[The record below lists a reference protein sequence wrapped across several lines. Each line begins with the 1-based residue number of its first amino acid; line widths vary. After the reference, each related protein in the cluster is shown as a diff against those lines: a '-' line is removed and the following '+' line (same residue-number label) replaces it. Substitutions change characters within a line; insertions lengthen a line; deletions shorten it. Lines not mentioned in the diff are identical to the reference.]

1 MTCKPDSRPASPRGL
16 KPKLLPQA
24 IRAHL
29 ATTAAVCLT
38 VGTTPLTHAFD
49 SLVDVSTLDGSN
61 GFRLINSR
69 VGARPG
75 PYVGGAGD
83 INGDGIDDLIVG
95 SPGDANNDPSGS
107 YNASGRAY
115 VLFGQTSGFNSEIDL
130 NLVGSGSTLP
140 EATPGFRI
148 VGDTSSDIGVAV
160 SAAGDI
166 NGDTIDDLI
175 ISAPFINTTW
185 VVFGKTT
192 GFGSS
197 LNVSDLEGGAGF
209 RLNGETGFFSGF
221 SISNAGDVNNDTY
234 DDIIIGQDE
243 LREGGGGKAYV
254 VFGGPGLDAAT
265 TVDLTSLDGTDGFC
279 IHGQTNLVSDDT
291 YFSGA
296 WPVPSAFGASVS
308 GAGDVNGDGFDD
320 VIVGA
325 PYDLP
330 GYNPNLPAL
339 INPYYGGYGSGS
351 YYFPWNAY
359 KGSAYVVF
367 GATSFSPCTQPIIA
381 TNISGAAGF
390 RINGVV
396 FSDALG
402 ASVSGAGD
410 INADGTDDLIVG
422 APGYVP
428 LDDTVPRGR
437 ALVIF
442 GSTGLNSVSEPLRYK
457 DGFNITANDKLQF
470 TGLSVSDAGDVDGD
484 GIEDIIV
491 GSPGPA
497 AGLGDLAGAPGY
509 AQTAK
514 SHVVFG
520 QTTLQNT
527 RLTAIDNSAGA
538 DGFRVGD
545 LTDTRLG
552 YAVHSAGDING
563 DGLDDI
569 ITGAPRVT
577 NPAVTG
583 PYAPY
588 TDGGNDVSY
597 VVLGEKENLCTAPP
611 TTLTGGEW
619 KMVGVPCDPG
629 AANSLADVFGPSLGV
644 GNYQATW
651 VAYTWDNS
659 TVTPAYR
666 ALTLADTLNAGD
678 GLWLYSTVSAPLRV
692 NSQTQN
698 DTAPTAAASS
708 FGIYQVQL
716 ENPPISDLEAS
727 VFNLVGFP
735 TANPNRFSASPWSQG
750 ETLFETALGG
760 YYGYTQSYDL
770 DQTVDL
776 DGIGT
781 HSSTYWIWNAGNLNY
796 DTYSPTVPGFLP
808 PGEIEAYDAIWVETF
823 CCYNTT
829 YNVGFI
835 LPLSP

>member
-1 MTCKPDSRPASPRGL
+1 MTDKSGIKPDTAPLL

-24 IRAHL
+24 IRSHL
-29 ATTAAVCLT
+29 ATTAAVCFA
-38 VGTTPLTHAFD
+38 VGTTPLANAFD
-49 SLVDVSTLDGSN
+49 SLVNVNALDGSN

-75 PYVGGAGD
+75 PYIGGAGD

-95 SPGDANNDPSGS
+95 SPGDPNDDPPGS

-115 VLFGQTSGFNSEIDL
+115 VLFGQTAGFNAEIDL

-148 VGDTSSDIGVAV
+148 VGDAFGDIGVAV

-166 NGDTIDDLI
+166 NGDNIDDLI
-175 ISAPFINTTW
+175 ISAPLLNTTW

-197 LNVSDLEGGAGF
+197 LNVSDLEGGGAGF
-209 RLNGETGFFSGF
+209 RLNGQTDTFSGF

-243 LREGGGGKAYV
+243 LRERGGGKAFV
-254 VFGGPGLDAAT
+254 VFGGPELNAAT

-279 IHGQTNLVSDDT
+279 IHGQLNFVPDDAV
-291 YFSGA
+291 FWS
-296 WPVPSAFGASVS
+296 VPSAFGASVS

-330 GYNPNLPAL
+330 GYNSNLPAL
-339 INPYYGGYGSGS
+339 INPYYYGGYGSGS

-359 KGSAYVVF
+359 AGSAYVVF
-367 GATSFSPCTQPIIA
+367 GAASFDPCDTAPIIA
-381 TNISGAAGF
+381 SDISGAAGF
-390 RINGVV
+390 RINGRV

-410 INADGTDDLIVG
+410 INADGIDDLIVG
-422 APGYVP
+422 VPGYVP
-428 LDDTVPRGR
+428 PNDTQPRGR

-442 GSTGLNSVSEPLRYK
+442 GSTGLNSVSGPQHYR
-457 DGFNITANDKLQF
+457 DGFNIDANDKLQF
-470 TGLSVSDAGDVDGD
+470 TGLSVSDAGDVNGD
-484 GIEDIIV
+484 GIDDVIV

-497 AGLGDLAGAPGY
+497 AGLGDLVGAPGY
-509 AQTAK
+509 AQSAK

-520 QTTLQNT
+520 QTTLVKET
-527 RLTAIDNSAGA
+527 STSLTAIDNSGGVA
-538 DGFRVGD
+538 GFRVGD
-545 LTDTRLG
+545 LMDTRLG
-552 YAVHSAGDING
+552 YSVHSAGDING
-563 DGLDDI
+563 DGVDDI
-569 ITGAPRVT
+569 ITGAPRNTAGTDANGV
-577 NPAVTG
+577 PF
-583 PYAPY
+583 

-597 VVLGEKENLCTAPP
+597 VVLGEGPENPCGTS

-666 ALTLADTLNAGD
+666 ALTLADTLSAGD
-678 GLWLYSTVSAPLRV
+678 GLWLYSTVNAPLQVSSGTRKE
-692 NSQTQN
+692 
-698 DTAPTAAASS
+698 TAPIAV
-708 FGIYQVQL
+708 FGSTGFYEAQL
-716 ENPPISDLEAS
+716 ENPPIPDLEAS
-727 VFNLVGFP
+727 VFNLIGFP
-735 TANPNRFSASPWSQG
+735 TANTNRVSPPWYDAF
-750 ETLFETALGG
+750 FETNLGALGG
-760 YYGYTQSYDL
+760 NPEVLNLSQTTSPYDFSL
-770 DQTVDL
+770 
-776 DGIGT
+776 T
-781 HSSTYWIWNAGNLNY
+781 HSSTYWIWNAGNGNY
-796 DTYSPTVPGFLP
+796 DAYSPTTPGLLP
-808 PGEIEAYDAIWVETF
+808 PGEIKAYDAIWVETF
-823 CCYNTT
+823 CCFNTT
-829 YNVGFI
+829 LNVGFV
-835 LPLSP
+835 LPISP